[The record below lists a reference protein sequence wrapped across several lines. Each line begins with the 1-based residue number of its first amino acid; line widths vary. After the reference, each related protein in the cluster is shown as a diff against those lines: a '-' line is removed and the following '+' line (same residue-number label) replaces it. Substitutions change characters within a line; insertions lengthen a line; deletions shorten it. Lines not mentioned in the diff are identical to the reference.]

1 MTYISKLYKKI
12 SQIVSIYSKNLY
24 LKIIKSYTQKLSNA
38 FIPKIDVIHQSELN
52 GLLNLN

>member
-12 SQIVSIYSKNLY
+12 SQIVFIYPKNLY
-24 LKIIKSYTQKLSNA
+24 FKIIKSYTQKLSYA
-38 FIPKIDVIHQSELN
+38 FIPKIDVIHQSEFN